1 MSQRNDIIELVL
13 LNLQGRHQHVL
24 SFRRLSPEDGLAPHT
39 IVGMVEAQGASPQW
53 ATWRPNTH
61 FIDFLCCYM
70 QAKLQVKPALFEED
84 AHVAPGG
91 FFYVIDGRTADPGG
105 FVPSHDIVG
114 AYRTDA
120 EGRPVAE
127 SFQYNPNHRLVLE
140 EGAFSSLLSD
150 GRLYQ
155 AVLANTVSSFS
166 GSPEKG

>member
-24 SFRRLSPEDGLAPHT
+24 SFRRLSPEDGLAPHS
-39 IVGMVEAQGASPQW
+39 IVGMVEVQGTSPQW

-61 FIDFLCCYM
+61 FIEFLCRYM
-70 QAKLQVKPALFEED
+70 QARLQVTPAFFEED
-84 AHVAPGG
+84 TRVAPGE
-91 FFYVIDGRTADPGG
+91 FFYVIDKRIPDAGG

-140 EGAFSSLLSD
+140 EGGFSYLLSD
-150 GRLYQ
+150 ERLYQ
-155 AVLANTVSSFS
+155 AVLS
-166 GSPEKG
+166 GN